1 MSIILSLE
9 SISKKFNDTYAVS
22 NISFKL
28 KTNQTLG
35 ILGPNG
41 CGKTTTMGMI
51 LGLIKP
57 TIGKIFI
64 DSKELDSSRNIKI
77 LQAINF
83 ASPYIDLPKRLSVFQ
98 NLKIY
103 AMLYGVKNV
112 SKRVQEISQYLQLE
126 KLYNKP
132 VGELSSGQKTRVSLA
147 KSLINKPKI
156 LLLDEPTASLDPYIG
171 EYVRNF
177 IEIYK
182 KKNNLSMLIA
192 SHNMSEVQRLCDE
205 IIVMDKGKI
214 IDSGKPFDL
223 IKKYKKTNLEETFL
237 KMLEKNEI

>member
-112 SKRVQEISQYLQLE
+112 SKRVQEISQHLQLE

-182 KKNNLSMLIA
+182 KK
-192 SHNMSEVQRLCDE
+192 
-205 IIVMDKGKI
+205 K
-214 IDSGKPFDL
+214 
-223 IKKYKKTNLEETFL
+223 
-237 KMLEKNEI
+237 

>member
-9 SISKKFNDTYAVS
+9 SISKKFNDTYVVS

-57 TIGKIFI
+57 TLGKILI

-103 AMLYGVKNV
+103 AMLYSVKNI
-112 SKRVQEISQYLQLE
+112 SERIQEISQYLQLE

-147 KSLINKPKI
+147 KALINKPKI

-192 SHNMSEVQRLCDE
+192 SHNMLEVQRLCDE
-205 IIVMDKGKI
+205 IIIMDKGKI
-214 IDSGKPFDL
+214 IDSGKPLDL

>member
-9 SISKKFNDTYAVS
+9 SISKKFNDTYVVS

-57 TIGKIFI
+57 TLGKILI

-103 AMLYGVKNV
+103 AMLYSVKNI
-112 SKRVQEISQYLQLE
+112 SERIQEISQYLQLE

-147 KSLINKPKI
+147 KALINKPKI

-192 SHNMSEVQRLCDE
+192 SHNKLEVQRLCDE
-205 IIVMDKGKI
+205 IIIMDKGKI
-214 IDSGKPFDL
+214 IDSGKPLDL